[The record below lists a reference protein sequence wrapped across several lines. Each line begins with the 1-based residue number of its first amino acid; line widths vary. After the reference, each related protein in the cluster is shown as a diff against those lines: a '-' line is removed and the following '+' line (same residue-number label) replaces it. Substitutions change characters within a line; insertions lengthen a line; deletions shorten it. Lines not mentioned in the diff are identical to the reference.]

1 MLISIIITNH
11 NYSKYIHRCIR
22 SCLFQNFPS
31 ENYEV
36 IFIDDASTDS
46 SVKEAKKFTNFENFK
61 IIKNKTNLGVAKS
74 SNIGFK
80 NSNGKYIV
88 RVDSDDY
95 INKEFIRVLYQSL
108 VMSPKNL
115 GAACDYFLVSEKEQ
129 KIKHVSSHI
138 KPISCGIMYNK
149 SILSKYNFYNPK
161 FRHREE
167 EELRTR
173 IGLNYTIKNINLP
186 LYRYRIHGS
195 NKTETKDYKKIFKE
209 KIHKMKLKN
218 LNIKD
223 KQILKNI
230 VAIIPAR
237 GGSKRLKNKNILQ
250 IKGKPMIE
258 WVIDAAKNSYF
269 VNQIY
274 VSSENKNILKL
285 SKKNKVKTIKRSN
298 NLADDVTPKIEVI
311 RDACLKLN
319 KKPSLIVS
327 LQANSP
333 NMNGEDIDNAI
344 YHLLK
349 HNLSEVMSVDENN
362 ISNGAIRVMKKEM
375 VFYNGL
381 SVYNGFINTIIAD
394 IHTKQDITTLLK
406 TWK

>member
-1 MLISIIITNH
+1 MLVSIIITNH
-11 NYSKYIHRCIR
+11 NYSKFIHRCIR
-22 SCLFQNFPS
+22 SCIFQNFPS

-36 IFIDDASTDS
+36 IFVDDASKDDS
-46 SVKEAKKFTNFENFK
+46 IQQAQKFLNFENFK
-61 IIKNKTNLGVAKS
+61 LIVNKKNLGVAKS

-80 NSNGKYIV
+80 ASKGKYVV
-88 RVDSDDY
+88 RVDADDY
-95 INKEFIRVLYQSL
+95 INKEFVRVLYQTL
-108 VMSPKNL
+108 VLNPKNL

-129 KIKHVSSHI
+129 KISHVSSLI

-167 EELRTR
+167 EELQTR
-173 IGLNYTIKNINLP
+173 IGKNYSIKNINLP

-195 NKTETKDYKKIFKE
+195 NKTETNEYKKIFKE
-209 KIHKMKLKN
+209 KIHKMKIKN
-218 LNIKD
+218 LNLKN
-223 KQILKNI
+223 KKILKNI

-237 GGSKRLKNKNILQ
+237 GGSKRLKNKNIYK

-258 WVIDAAKNSYF
+258 WVLDAAKNSYF
-269 VNQIY
+269 ISNIY
-274 VSSENKNILKL
+274 VSSENKNILKI
-285 SKKNKVKTIKRSN
+285 SKKNKVKVILRSK
-298 NLADDVTPKIEVI
+298 NLADNLTPKIEVI
-311 RDACLKLN
+311 RDAFLKLKN
-319 KKPSLIVS
+319 KPAIVVS

-333 NMNGEDIDNAI
+333 NMTGDDIDNAI

-362 ISNGAIRVMKKEM
+362 VSNGAIRVIKKEM

-394 IHTKQDITTLLK
+394 IHTKKDLNKLLK
-406 TWK
+406 IWK